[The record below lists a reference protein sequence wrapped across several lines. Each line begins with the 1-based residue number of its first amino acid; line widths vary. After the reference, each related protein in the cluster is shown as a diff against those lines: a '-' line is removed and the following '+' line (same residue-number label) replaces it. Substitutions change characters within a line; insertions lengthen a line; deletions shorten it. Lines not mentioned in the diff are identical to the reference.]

1 MMFKLIRSYYFII
14 LLIIF
19 SCSNGQKKEEYE
31 NAVIL
36 ETIVLPKIINETSG
50 LEIINEVFI
59 THNDS
64 GGEPSLYFFNLNGE
78 IINSIKLEEES
89 FWEIYNNDWED
100 ITADKDYIFI
110 ADTGNNFGNR
120 DNLNIIKVK
129 TNDFSIDGKI
139 DITYEDQET
148 FIPRPKHKYDAE
160 ALFLIED
167 KIAVL
172 SKDRSELFTDLYLID
187 KESNSK
193 QVLESKIT
201 YNVNSLITGGDYNK
215 DMSLLALV
223 SYNSKGSQ
231 FLILF
236 EDFNLEN
243 LADKKFRKFKI
254 PLERA
259 QIEAIKIIDKNTFWV
274 TSEDEGSG
282 SPFLYKV
289 GVKKKDAS

>member
-1 MMFKLIRSYYFII
+1 MFKLMKRYYFI
-14 LLIIF
+14 LSLIIF
-19 SCSNGQKKEEYE
+19 SCSSGQEKEDYE

-50 LEIINEVFI
+50 LEILNEVFI

-100 ITADKDYIFI
+100 ITADEDYIFI

-129 TNDFSIDGKI
+129 TTDFSIDSKI
-139 DITYEDQET
+139 DITYKDQET

-167 KIAVL
+167 KIAVF
-172 SKDRSELFTDLYLID
+172 SKDRSRLFTDLYLID
-187 KESNSK
+187 KEITSK
-193 QVLESKIT
+193 QVLESKIS

-243 LADKKFRKFKI
+243 LAEKKFRKFKI
-254 PLERA
+254 PLDRA
-259 QIEAIKIIDKNTFWV
+259 QIEAIKIIDSKTFWI

-282 SPFLYKV
+282 SPYMYKV
-289 GVKKKDAS
+289 KIE

>member
-1 MMFKLIRSYYFII
+1 MFKLMKRYYFI
-14 LLIIF
+14 LSLIIY
-19 SCSNGQKKEEYE
+19 SCSSGQEKEGYE

-36 ETIVLPKIINETSG
+36 ETIVLPKVINETSG

-120 DNLNIIKVK
+120 DNLNIIKVR
-129 TNDFSIDGKI
+129 TSDFSVESKI
-139 DITYEDQET
+139 DISYEDQQT
-148 FIPRPKHKYDAE
+148 FLPRPKHKYDAE

-172 SKDRSELFTDLYLID
+172 SKDRSNLFTDLYLID

-193 QVLESKIT
+193 QALESKIT

-215 DMSLLALV
+215 DISLLALV
-223 SYNSKGSQ
+223 SYNSRGNQ

-236 EDFNLEN
+236 ENFNLEN
-243 LADKKFRKFKI
+243 LAEKKFRKFKI
-254 PLERA
+254 PIERA
-259 QIEAIKIIDKNTFWV
+259 QIEAIKIIDDKTFWI
-274 TSEDEGSG
+274 TSEDEGIG
-282 SPFLYKV
+282 SPYMYKIKV
-289 GVKKKDAS
+289 E

>member
-1 MMFKLIRSYYFII
+1 MFKLMKRYYFI
-14 LLIIF
+14 LSLIIF
-19 SCSNGQKKEEYE
+19 SCSSGQEKEGYE

-36 ETIVLPKIINETSG
+36 ETIVLPKVINETSG

-120 DNLNIIKVK
+120 DNLNIIKVR
-129 TNDFSIDGKI
+129 TSDFSVESKI
-139 DITYEDQET
+139 DISYEDQQT
-148 FIPRPKHKYDAE
+148 FLPRPKHKYDAE

-172 SKDRSELFTDLYLID
+172 SKDRSNLFTDLYLID
-187 KESNSK
+187 KEINSK
-193 QVLESKIT
+193 QALESKIT

-223 SYNSKGSQ
+223 SYNSRGNQ

-236 EDFNLEN
+236 ENFNLDN
-243 LADKKFRKFKI
+243 LAEKKFRKFKI

-259 QIEAIKIIDKNTFWV
+259 QIEAIKIIDNNTFWI
-274 TSEDEGSG
+274 TSEDEGIG
-282 SPFLYKV
+282 SPFMYKIKV
-289 GVKKKDAS
+289 E

>member
-1 MMFKLIRSYYFII
+1 MFKLMKRYYFI
-14 LLIIF
+14 LSLIIF
-19 SCSNGQKKEEYE
+19 SCSSGQEKEDYE

-50 LEIINEVFI
+50 LEILNNQFI

-64 GGEPSLYFFNLNGE
+64 GGEPSLYFFSQNGE

-100 ITADKDYIFI
+100 ITADEDYIYI
-110 ADTGNNFGNR
+110 SDTGNNFGNR

-129 TNDFSIDGKI
+129 TTDFSIDSKI
-139 DITYEDQET
+139 DISYKDQQT
-148 FIPRPKHKYDAE
+148 FLPRPKHKYDAE

-172 SKDRSELFTDLYLID
+172 SKDRDNLFTDLYLID

-215 DMSLLALV
+215 DMGLLALV
-223 SYNSKGSQ
+223 SYSSKGSQ

-236 EDFNLEN
+236 EDFNLET
-243 LADKKFRKFKI
+243 LAEKKFRKFKL

-259 QIEAIKIIDKNTFWV
+259 QIEAIKIIDDKTFWI
-274 TSEDEGSG
+274 TSEDEGIG
-282 SPFLYKV
+282 SPYMYKIKV
-289 GVKKKDAS
+289 E

>member
-1 MMFKLIRSYYFII
+1 MFKLMKRYYFI
-14 LLIIF
+14 LSLIIY
-19 SCSNGQKKEEYE
+19 SCSSGQEKDGYE

-36 ETIVLPKIINETSG
+36 ETIVLPKVINETSG

-120 DNLNIIKVK
+120 DNLNIIKVR
-129 TNDFSIDGKI
+129 TSDFSVESKI
-139 DITYEDQET
+139 DISYEDQQT
-148 FIPRPKHKYDAE
+148 FLPRPKHKYDAE

-172 SKDRSELFTDLYLID
+172 SKDRSNLFTDLYLID

-193 QVLESKIT
+193 QALESRIT

-223 SYNSKGSQ
+223 GYNSRGNQ

-236 EDFNLEN
+236 ENFNLEN
-243 LADKKFRKFKI
+243 LAEKKFRKFKI

-259 QIEAIKIIDKNTFWV
+259 QIEAIKIIDNNTFWI
-274 TSEDEGSG
+274 TSEDEGIG
-282 SPFLYKV
+282 SPYMYKIKV
-289 GVKKKDAS
+289 E

>member
-1 MMFKLIRSYYFII
+1 MFKLMKRCYFI
-14 LLIIF
+14 LSLIIF
-19 SCSNGQKKEEYE
+19 SCSSGQEKEGYE

-36 ETIVLPKIINETSG
+36 ETIVLPKVINETSG

-120 DNLNIIKVK
+120 DNLNIIKVR
-129 TNDFSIDGKI
+129 TSDFSVESKI
-139 DITYEDQET
+139 DISYEDQQT
-148 FIPRPKHKYDAE
+148 FLPRPKHKYDAE

-172 SKDRSELFTDLYLID
+172 SKDRSNLFTDLYLID

-193 QVLESKIT
+193 QALESKIT

-223 SYNSKGSQ
+223 SYNSRGNQ

-236 EDFNLEN
+236 ENFNLDN
-243 LADKKFRKFKI
+243 LAEKKFRKFKI

-259 QIEAIKIIDKNTFWV
+259 QIEAIKIIDNNTFWI
-274 TSEDEGSG
+274 TSEDEGIG
-282 SPFLYKV
+282 SPYMYKIKV
-289 GVKKKDAS
+289 E

>member
-1 MMFKLIRSYYFII
+1 MFKLMKGYYVIFS
-14 LLIIF
+14 LIIF
-19 SCSNGQKKEEYE
+19 SCSSGQEKVDYE

-50 LEIINEVFI
+50 LEILNEVFI

-89 FWEIYNNDWED
+89 FWQIYNNDWED

-120 DNLNIIKVK
+120 NNLNIIKVS
-129 TNDFSIDGKI
+129 TSDFSIKGKI
-139 DITYEDQET
+139 DISYEDQQT
-148 FIPRPKHKYDAE
+148 FLPRPKHKYDAE

-167 KIAVL
+167 KIAIL
-172 SKDRSELFTDLYLID
+172 SKDRSELFTDLYLIN

-236 EDFNLEN
+236 EDFNLKN
-243 LADKKFRKFKI
+243 LGKKKFRKFKI
-254 PLERA
+254 PLKRA
-259 QIEAIKIIDKNTFWV
+259 QIEAIKIINNKTFWI
-274 TSEDEGSG
+274 TSEDEGIG
-282 SPFLYKV
+282 SPYMYKI
-289 GVKKKDAS
+289 GVE

>member
-1 MMFKLIRSYYFII
+1 MFKLMKRYYFI
-14 LLIIF
+14 LSLIIF
-19 SCSNGQKKEEYE
+19 SCSNGQVEEDHE

-36 ETIVLPKIINETSG
+36 ETIALPKIINETSG
-50 LEIINEVFI
+50 LEILNEVFI

-100 ITADKDYIFI
+100 ITADENYIFI

-120 DNLNIIKVK
+120 DNLNIIKVR
-129 TNDFSIDGKI
+129 TTDFSIDGKI
-139 DITYEDQET
+139 DVSYEDQQT
-148 FIPRPKHKYDAE
+148 FLPRPKHKYDAE

-167 KIAVL
+167 KIAIL
-172 SKDRSELFTDLYLID
+172 SKDRSELFTDLYLIN

-215 DMSLLALV
+215 DISLLALV

-236 EDFNLEN
+236 EDFNLKN
-243 LADKKFRKFKI
+243 LGEKKFRKFKI

-259 QIEAIKIIDKNTFWV
+259 QIEAIKIIDNKTFWI
-274 TSEDEGSG
+274 TSEDEGTG
-282 SPFLYKV
+282 SPYMYKI
-289 GVKKKDAS
+289 GVE

>member
-1 MMFKLIRSYYFII
+1 MFKLMKRYYFIFS
-14 LLIIF
+14 LIIF
-19 SCSNGQKKEEYE
+19 SCSSGQEKEDYE

-50 LEIINEVFI
+50 LEILNNQFI

-64 GGEPSLYFFNLNGE
+64 GGEPSLYFFSQNGE
-78 IINSIKLEEES
+78 IINSITLEEES

-100 ITADKDYIFI
+100 ITADEDYIYI

-129 TNDFSIDGKI
+129 TTDFSIDSKI
-139 DITYEDQET
+139 DISYKDQQT
-148 FIPRPKHKYDAE
+148 FLPRPKHKYDAE

-172 SKDRSELFTDLYLID
+172 SKDRDNLFTDLYLID
-187 KESNSK
+187 KQSNSK
-193 QVLESKIT
+193 QALESKTT

-236 EDFNLEN
+236 EDFNLET
-243 LADKKFRKFKI
+243 LAEKKFRKFKI

-259 QIEAIKIIDKNTFWV
+259 QIEAIKIIDDKTFWI
-274 TSEDEGSG
+274 TSEDEGIG
-282 SPFLYKV
+282 SPYMYKIKV
-289 GVKKKDAS
+289 E

>member
-1 MMFKLIRSYYFII
+1 MLS
-14 LLIIF
+14 LIIF
-19 SCSNGQKKEEYE
+19 SCSSGQEKEEYK

-50 LEIINEVFI
+50 LEILNEVFI

-64 GGEPSLYFFNLNGE
+64 GGEPSLYFFNLDGE

-120 DNLNIIKVK
+120 DNLNIIKVR
-129 TNDFSIDGKI
+129 TSDFSVEGKI
-139 DITYEDQET
+139 DISYEDQQT
-148 FIPRPKHKYDAE
+148 FLPRQKHKYDAE

-167 KIAVL
+167 KIAIL
-172 SKDRSELFTDLYLID
+172 SKDRSNLFTDLYLID
-187 KESNSK
+187 KESNLK
-193 QVLESKIT
+193 QALESKIT

-223 SYNSKGSQ
+223 SYNSKGNQ

-243 LADKKFRKFKI
+243 LAEKKFTKFKI
-254 PLERA
+254 PLEKA
-259 QIEAIKIIDKNTFWV
+259 QIEAVKIIDNDTFWI
-274 TSEDEGSG
+274 TSEDEGIG
-282 SPFLYKV
+282 SPYMYKV
-289 GVKKKDAS
+289 KVE

>member
-1 MMFKLIRSYYFII
+1 M
-14 LLIIF
+14 LLTY
-19 SCSNGQKKEEYE
+19 SCSDVQEQKEY
-31 NAVIL
+31 ASAIVL
-36 ETIVLPKIINETSG
+36 DSIVLPKVINETSG
-50 LEIINEVFI
+50 LEILNEVFI

-64 GGEPSLYFFNLNGE
+64 GGGPILYFFNLNGE

-89 FWEIYNNDWED
+89 FWEIFNNDWED

-120 DNLNIIKVK
+120 DNLNIIKVR
-129 TNDFSIDGKI
+129 TSDFSVDGKI
-139 DITYEDQET
+139 EISYEDQQT
-148 FIPRPKHKYDAE
+148 FLPRPKHKYDAE

-172 SKDRSELFTDLYLID
+172 SKDRSNLFTDLYLID
-187 KESNSK
+187 KESNLK
-193 QVLESKIT
+193 QALESKIT

-223 SYNSKGSQ
+223 SYNSKGNQ

-243 LADKKFRKFKI
+243 LAEKKFTKFKI
-254 PLERA
+254 PIDKA
-259 QIEAIKIIDKNTFWV
+259 QIEAIKIIDKKTFWV
-274 TSEDEGSG
+274 TSEDEGIG
-282 SPFLYKV
+282 NPYMYKV
-289 GVKKKDAS
+289 KVEVE